1 MRFAP
6 GLAPLR
12 HRDFALYFT
21 GLTVSQCGS
30 WMEQTLTTWLLY
42 DITGSPVLLGIGG
55 ALRAV
60 PIFTFGLLAGAIAD
74 RVDRRRLLLIT
85 QSGSALT
92 SLGLGLVVA
101 TGQVQVWHI
110 YVASIVN
117 ATLQAFDAPARR
129 AMYTTMVPRSQM
141 QNAITLNAAVFRI
154 ARLVGPSLAG
164 ILIVTTG
171 PAMPYF
177 VNAVSFL
184 AIIGALLL
192 MGRPP
197 IVDRVRGSLWAETID
212 GVRYT
217 LGKRI
222 LANLLFLESIHS
234 LFGANTALVT
244 IVAKDVLHV
253 GPDGLGFLLSALGA
267 GALVGTGALVMSGDV
282 GQKGRSMMLSGYG
295 YVASFAVFA
304 WSRSYELSAV
314 TLAAVGFADTWWAT
328 MRNSIF
334 QLQADEAYRGRTLSA
349 FLLVGRGM
357 AQTSQLQTGLAVE
370 AFGPAVAATAGAAL
384 IAVAILG
391 VNARDDEVRRFRDPR
406 PAIGGPP
413 TDAAAS

>member
-12 HRDFALYFT
+12 YRDFALYFS

-42 DITGSPVLLGIGG
+42 EITGSPVLLGIGG

-60 PIFTFGLLAGAIAD
+60 PIFVFGLLAGAVAD
-74 RVDRRRLLLIT
+74 RVDRRRLLLLT
-85 QSGSALT
+85 QGGSALT
-92 SLGLGLVVA
+92 SLGLGFVVA
-101 TGQVQVWHI
+101 TGQLEVWHI
-110 YVASIVN
+110 YAVSVVN
-117 ATLQAFDAPARR
+117 ATLLTFDAPARR
-129 AMYTTMVPRSQM
+129 AMFTTMVPRSQL

-154 ARLVGPSLAG
+154 ARLIGPSLAG

-171 PAMPYF
+171 PALPYF
-177 VNAVSFL
+177 INSVSYL
-184 AIIGALLL
+184 AIIVALLL
-192 MGRPP
+192 IGTPP
-197 IVDRVRGSLWAETID
+197 IVDRVRGSLFTEAVD

-217 LGKRI
+217 LGKPV
-222 LANLLFLESIHS
+222 LANLLFLESVHS
-234 LFGANTALVT
+234 LFGANTALIT

-253 GPDGLGFLLSALGA
+253 GADGLGFLVSALAA

-282 GQKGRSMMLSGYG
+282 ERKGRSMMLSGYA
-295 YVASFAVFA
+295 YVAVFAVFA
-304 WSRSYELSAV
+304 WSRSFELSAL
-314 TLAAVGFADTWWAT
+314 TLALVGFADTWWAT

-334 QLQADEAYRGRTLSA
+334 QLQVDEAYRGRTLSA

-370 AFGPAVAATAGAAL
+370 AFGPHVAATAGAVL
-384 IAVAILG
+384 IAASIVG
-391 VNARDDEVRRFRDPR
+391 VNARNDEVRRFRDPS
-406 PAIGGPP
+406 PVLEEP

>member
-42 DITGSPVLLGIGG
+42 EITGSPVLLGIGG
-55 ALRAV
+55 ALRAI
-60 PIFTFGLLAGAIAD
+60 PIFVFGLLAGAIAD
-74 RVDRRRLLLIT
+74 RVDRRRLLLLT
-85 QSGSALT
+85 QGGSALT

-101 TGQVQVWHI
+101 TGEVQVWHI
-110 YVASIVN
+110 YVVSVIN
-117 ATLQAFDAPARR
+117 STLLAFDAPARR
-129 AMYTTMVPRSQM
+129 AMYLTMVPRSQM

-154 ARLVGPSLAG
+154 ARLIGPSLAG
-164 ILIVTTG
+164 ILIVATG
-171 PAMPYF
+171 PALPYF
-177 VNAVSFL
+177 VNAVSYL

-192 MGRPP
+192 MSRPP
-197 IVDRVRGSLWAETID
+197 MVDRVRASLFAETIG

-222 LANLLFLESIHS
+222 LANLLFLESVHS

-267 GALVGTGALVMSGDV
+267 GALAGTGALVMTGDV
-282 GQKGRSMMLSGYG
+282 ERKGRSMMLSGYA

-304 WSRSYELSAV
+304 WSRSFELSAL
-314 TLAAVGFADTWWAT
+314 TLALVGFADTWWAT

-334 QLQADEAYRGRTLSA
+334 QLEVEEAYRGRTLSA

-370 AFGPAVAATAGAAL
+370 AFGPHIAATAGAAL
-384 IAVAILG
+384 IAASIVG
-391 VNARDDEVRRFRDPR
+391 VNVRNDEVRRFRDPS
-406 PAIGGPP
+406 PVLEEP

>member
-42 DITGSPVLLGIGG
+42 EITGSPVLLGIGG
-55 ALRAV
+55 AMRAI
-60 PIFTFGLLAGAIAD
+60 PTFAFGLLAGAIAD
-74 RVDRRRLLLIT
+74 RVDRRRLLLFT
-85 QSGSALT
+85 QAGSALT

-101 TGQVQVWHI
+101 TGQVEVWHI
-110 YVASIVN
+110 YLASVIN
-117 ATLQAFDAPARR
+117 GTLQTFDAPARR

-154 ARLVGPSLAG
+154 ARLIGPSLAG
-164 ILIVTTG
+164 ILIAATG
-171 PAMPYF
+171 PALPYF
-177 VNAVSFL
+177 INAVSFL
-184 AIIGALLL
+184 AIIGALVLISK
-192 MGRPP
+192 PP
-197 IVDRVRGSLWAETID
+197 IVDRVRGSLVAETID
-212 GVRYT
+212 GARYT
-217 LGKRI
+217 LGKPI
-222 LANLLFLESIHS
+222 LANLLLLESAHS

-253 GPDGLGFLLSALGA
+253 GPEGLGLLLSSLGG
-267 GALVGTGALVMSGDV
+267 GALAGTGALVMSGDIER
-282 GQKGRSMMLSGYG
+282 KGRSMMVSGYA
-295 YVASFAVFA
+295 YVVAFALFA
-304 WSRSYELSAV
+304 WSRSFELSAI
-314 TLAAVGFADTWWAT
+314 TLALVGLADTWWAT

-357 AQTSQLQTGLAVE
+357 AQTSQLQTGISVE
-370 AFGPAVAATAGAAL
+370 AFGPQIAATAGAAV
-384 IAVAILG
+384 IAAAIIG
-391 VNARDDEVRRFRDPR
+391 VNARNDEVRSFRDPT
-406 PAIGGPP
+406 PVLEGP
-413 TDAAAS
+413 TDPAVS

>member
-30 WMEQTLTTWLLY
+30 WMEQTLTSWLLY
-42 DITGSPVLLGIGG
+42 EITGSPVLLGIGG
-55 ALRAV
+55 AMRAI
-60 PIFTFGLLAGAIAD
+60 PTFAFGLLAGAIAD
-74 RVDRRRLLLIT
+74 RVDRRRLLLFT

-92 SLGLGLVVA
+92 SFALGLVVA
-101 TGQVQVWHI
+101 TGQVEVWHI
-110 YVASIVN
+110 YLASVIN
-117 ATLQAFDAPARR
+117 GTLQTFDAPARR

-154 ARLVGPSLAG
+154 SRLIGPSLAG
-164 ILIVTTG
+164 ILIVAAG
-171 PAMPYF
+171 PALPYF
-177 VNAVSFL
+177 INAISFL

-192 MGRPP
+192 IRTPR
-197 IVDRVRGSLWAETID
+197 IVDRVRGSLLAETID
-212 GVRYT
+212 GARYT
-217 LGKRI
+217 LGKPI
-222 LANLLFLESIHS
+222 LAHLLFLESAHS

-253 GPDGLGFLLSALGA
+253 GPEGLGLLLSTLGA

-282 GQKGRSMMLSGYG
+282 DRKGRSMMLSGYA

-304 WSRSYELSAV
+304 WSRSFELCAV
-314 TLAAVGFADTWWAT
+314 TLAFVGFADTWWAT

-334 QLQADEAYRGRTLSA
+334 QLQTDEAYRGRTLAA

-357 AQTSQLQTGLAVE
+357 AQTSQLQTGVAVE
-370 AFGPAVAATAGAAL
+370 AFGPQIAATVGAAL
-384 IAVAILG
+384 IATAIVG
-391 VNARDDEVRRFRDPR
+391 VNARNDEVRRFRDPT
-406 PAIGGPP
+406 PVLDAP
-413 TDAAAS
+413 TDTAVS

>member
-42 DITGSPVLLGIGG
+42 EITGSPVLLGIGG
-55 ALRAV
+55 LMRALPTFA
-60 PIFTFGLLAGAIAD
+60 FGLLAGAIAD
-74 RVDRRRLLLIT
+74 RVDRRRLLFLT
-85 QSGSALT
+85 QGGSAVT
-92 SLGLGLVVA
+92 SFALGLVVA
-101 TGQVQVWHI
+101 TGQVEVWHI
-110 YVASIVN
+110 YVASLIN
-117 ATLQAFDAPARR
+117 GTLQTFDAPARR

-154 ARLVGPSLAG
+154 ARLIGPSLAG

-171 PAMPYF
+171 PALPYF
-177 VNAVSFL
+177 VNAVSYL

-192 MGRPP
+192 MGTPA
-197 IVDRVRGSLWAETID
+197 IVARVRGSLWAETAD

-217 LGKRI
+217 VGKPI
-222 LANLLFLESIHS
+222 LANLLFLESAHS

-253 GPDGLGFLLSALGA
+253 GPEGLGFLLSALGA
-267 GALVGTGALVMSGDV
+267 GALLGTGALVMSGNV
-282 GQKGRSMMLSGYG
+282 QRKGRSMMLAGYL
-295 YVASFAVFA
+295 YVATFAVFA
-304 WSRSYELSAV
+304 WSRSYELSAL
-314 TLAAVGFADTWWAT
+314 TLALVGFADTWWAT

-370 AFGPAVAATAGAAL
+370 AFGPQVAATAGAAL
-384 IAVAILG
+384 IALAIIG
-391 VNARDDEVRRFRDPR
+391 VNARSGEVRRFRDDR
-406 PAIGGPP
+406 PALEEP

>member
-42 DITGSPVLLGIGG
+42 EITGSPVLLGIGG

-60 PIFTFGLLAGAIAD
+60 PIFVFGLLAGAIAD
-74 RVDRRRLLLIT
+74 RVDRRRLLLLT
-85 QSGSALT
+85 QGGSALMA
-92 SLGLGLVVA
+92 LGLGLVVA
-101 TGQVQVWHI
+101 TGQVEVWHI
-110 YVASIVN
+110 YAVSVVN
-117 ATLQAFDAPARR
+117 STLLTFDAPARR
-129 AMYTTMVPRSQM
+129 AMYTTMVPRSQL

-154 ARLVGPSLAG
+154 ARLIGPSLAG
-164 ILIVTTG
+164 ILIVATG
-171 PAMPYF
+171 PALPYF
-177 VNAVSFL
+177 INAVSYL

-192 MGRPP
+192 MGTPP
-197 IVDRVRGSLWAETID
+197 IVDRVRASLLAETVD

-222 LANLLFLESIHS
+222 LANLLFLESVHS

-267 GALVGTGALVMSGDV
+267 GALAGTGALVMSGDV
-282 GQKGRSMMLSGYG
+282 ERKGRSMMLSGYG
-295 YVASFAVFA
+295 YVAAFAVFA
-304 WSRSYELSAV
+304 WSRSFELSAF
-314 TLAAVGFADTWWAT
+314 TLALVGFADTWWAT

-370 AFGPAVAATAGAAL
+370 AFGPEIAATAGAAL
-384 IAVAILG
+384 IAATIVG
-391 VNARDDEVRRFRDPR
+391 VNARNDEVRRFRDPS
-406 PAIGGPP
+406 PVPEEP

>member
-12 HRDFALYFT
+12 HRDFALYFS

-42 DITGSPVLLGIGG
+42 EITGSPVLLGIGG

-60 PIFTFGLLAGAIAD
+60 PIFVFGLLAGAVAD
-74 RVDRRRLLLIT
+74 RVDRRRLLLLT
-85 QSGSALT
+85 QGGSALT
-92 SLGLGLVVA
+92 SLGLGFVVA
-101 TGQVQVWHI
+101 TGQLEVWHI
-110 YVASIVN
+110 YAVSVVN
-117 ATLQAFDAPARR
+117 ATLMTFDAPARR
-129 AMYTTMVPRSQM
+129 AMFTTMVPRSQL

-154 ARLVGPSLAG
+154 ARLIGPSLAG

-171 PAMPYF
+171 PALPYF
-177 VNAVSFL
+177 INSVSYL
-184 AIIGALLL
+184 AIIVALLL
-192 MGRPP
+192 IGTPP
-197 IVDRVRGSLWAETID
+197 IVDRVRGSLVSEAVD

-217 LGKRI
+217 LGKPV
-222 LANLLFLESIHS
+222 LANLLLLESVHS

-253 GPDGLGFLLSALGA
+253 GADGLGFLLSALAA
-267 GALVGTGALVMSGDV
+267 GALLGTGALVMSGDV
-282 GQKGRSMMLSGYG
+282 ERKGRSMMLSGYG
-295 YVASFAVFA
+295 YVAAFAVFA
-304 WSRSYELSAV
+304 WSHAFELSAL
-314 TLAAVGFADTWWAT
+314 TLALVGFADSWWAT

-334 QLQADEAYRGRTLSA
+334 QLQVDEAYRGRTLSA

-370 AFGPAVAATAGAAL
+370 AFGPAIAATAGAAL
-384 IAVAILG
+384 IAASIVG
-391 VNARDDEVRRFRDPR
+391 VNARNDEVRSFRDP
-406 PAIGGPP
+406 GPVLEDP
-413 TDAAAS
+413 IDAGTS

>member
-42 DITGSPVLLGIGG
+42 EITGSPVLLGIGG
-55 ALRAV
+55 AMRAI
-60 PIFTFGLLAGAIAD
+60 PTFAFGLLAGAIAD
-74 RVDRRRLLLIT
+74 RVDRRRLLLFT
-85 QSGSALT
+85 QGGSALT
-92 SLGLGLVVA
+92 SFGLGLVVA
-101 TGQVQVWHI
+101 TGQVEVWHI
-110 YVASIVN
+110 YLASVIN
-117 ATLQAFDAPARR
+117 GTLQTFDAPARR

-154 ARLVGPSLAG
+154 ARLIGPSLAG
-164 ILIVTTG
+164 ILIVATG
-171 PAMPYF
+171 PALPYF
-177 VNAVSFL
+177 INAVSFL

-192 MGRPP
+192 ISKPP
-197 IVDRVRGSLWAETID
+197 IVDRVRGSLIAETID
-212 GVRYT
+212 GARYT
-217 LGKRI
+217 LGKPI
-222 LANLLFLESIHS
+222 LANLLLLESAHS

-253 GPDGLGFLLSALGA
+253 GADGLGILLSSLGA
-267 GALVGTGALVMSGDV
+267 GALVGTGGLVIIGDIER
-282 GQKGRSMMLSGYG
+282 KGRSMMLSGYG
-295 YVASFAVFA
+295 YVVAFALFA
-304 WSRSYELSAV
+304 WSRSFELSAI
-314 TLAAVGFADTWWAT
+314 TLALVGLADTWWAT

-357 AQTSQLQTGLAVE
+357 AQTSQLQTGISVE
-370 AFGPAVAATAGAAL
+370 AFGPQIAATAGAAV
-384 IAVAILG
+384 IAAAIIG
-391 VNARDDEVRRFRDPR
+391 VNARNDEVRSFRDPT
-406 PAIGGPP
+406 PVLEGP

>member
-42 DITGSPVLLGIGG
+42 EITGSPVLLGIGG
-55 ALRAV
+55 AMRAI
-60 PIFTFGLLAGAIAD
+60 PTFAFGLLAGAIAD
-74 RVDRRRLLLIT
+74 RVDRRRLLLFT
-85 QSGSALT
+85 QAGSALT

-101 TGQVQVWHI
+101 TGQVEVWHI
-110 YVASIVN
+110 YLASVIN
-117 ATLQAFDAPARR
+117 GTLQTFDAPARR

-154 ARLVGPSLAG
+154 ARLIGPSLAG
-164 ILIVTTG
+164 ILIAATG
-171 PAMPYF
+171 PALPYF
-177 VNAVSFL
+177 INAVSFL
-184 AIIGALLL
+184 AIIGALVLISK
-192 MGRPP
+192 PP
-197 IVDRVRGSLWAETID
+197 IVDRVRGSLVAETID
-212 GVRYT
+212 GARYT
-217 LGKRI
+217 LGKPI
-222 LANLLFLESIHS
+222 LANLLLLESAHS

-253 GPDGLGFLLSALGA
+253 GPEGLGLLLSSLGG
-267 GALVGTGALVMSGDV
+267 GALAGTGALVMSGDIER
-282 GQKGRSMMLSGYG
+282 KGRSMMVSGYA
-295 YVASFAVFA
+295 YVVAFALFA
-304 WSRSYELSAV
+304 WSRSFELSAI
-314 TLAAVGFADTWWAT
+314 TLALVGLADTWWAT

-357 AQTSQLQTGLAVE
+357 AQTSQLQTGISVE
-370 AFGPAVAATAGAAL
+370 AFGPQIAATAGAAV
-384 IAVAILG
+384 IAAAIIG
-391 VNARDDEVRRFRDPR
+391 VNARNDEVRSFRDPT
-406 PAIGGPP
+406 PVLEGP
-413 TDAAAS
+413 TDAAVS

>member
-42 DITGSPVLLGIGG
+42 EITGSPVLLGIGG
-55 ALRAV
+55 AMRAI
-60 PIFTFGLLAGAIAD
+60 PTFAFGLLAGAIAD
-74 RVDRRRLLLIT
+74 RVDRRRLLLLT
-85 QSGSALT
+85 QGGSALT
-92 SLGLGLVVA
+92 SFGLGLVVA
-101 TGQVQVWHI
+101 TGQVEVWHI
-110 YVASIVN
+110 YLASVIN
-117 ATLQAFDAPARR
+117 GTLQTFDAPARR
-129 AMYTTMVPRSQM
+129 AMYATMVPRSEM

-154 ARLVGPSLAG
+154 ARLIGPSLAG
-164 ILIVTTG
+164 ILIVATG
-171 PAMPYF
+171 PALPYF
-177 VNAVSFL
+177 INAVSFL
-184 AIIGALLL
+184 AIIVALLL
-192 MGRPP
+192 ISTPA
-197 IVDRVRGSLWAETID
+197 IVDRVRGSLLAETVD
-212 GVRYT
+212 GARYT
-217 LGKRI
+217 LGKPI
-222 LANLLFLESIHS
+222 LAHLLFLESAHS

-253 GPDGLGFLLSALGA
+253 GPEGLGFLLSALGA
-267 GALVGTGALVMSGDV
+267 GALVGTGALVMNGDV
-282 GQKGRSMMLSGYG
+282 ERKGRSMMLSGYS

-304 WSRSYELSAV
+304 WSRSFELSAI
-314 TLAAVGFADTWWAT
+314 TLALVGFADTWWAT

-334 QLQADEAYRGRTLSA
+334 QLQADEAYRGRTLAA

-370 AFGPAVAATAGAAL
+370 AFGPQIAATAGAAV
-384 IAVAILG
+384 IAAAIIG
-391 VNARDDEVRRFRDPR
+391 VNARNDEVRRFRDPT
-406 PAIGGPP
+406 PVLEGP

>member
-42 DITGSPVLLGIGG
+42 EITGSPVLLGIGG
-55 ALRAV
+55 AMRAI
-60 PIFTFGLLAGAIAD
+60 PTFAFGLLAGAIAD
-74 RVDRRRLLLIT
+74 RVDRRRLLLLT
-85 QSGSALT
+85 QGGSALT
-92 SLGLGLVVA
+92 SFGLGLVVA
-101 TGQVQVWHI
+101 TGQVEVWHI
-110 YVASIVN
+110 YLASVIN
-117 ATLQAFDAPARR
+117 GTLQTFDAPARR
-129 AMYTTMVPRSQM
+129 AMYATMVPRSEM

-154 ARLVGPSLAG
+154 ARLIGPSLAG
-164 ILIVTTG
+164 ILIVATG
-171 PAMPYF
+171 PALPYF
-177 VNAVSFL
+177 INAVSFL

-192 MGRPP
+192 ISTPA
-197 IVDRVRGSLWAETID
+197 IVDRVRGSLLAETVD
-212 GVRYT
+212 GARYT
-217 LGKRI
+217 LGKPI
-222 LANLLFLESIHS
+222 LAHLLFLESAHS

-253 GPDGLGFLLSALGA
+253 GPEGLGFLLSALGA
-267 GALVGTGALVMSGDV
+267 GALVGTGALVMNGDV
-282 GQKGRSMMLSGYG
+282 ERKGRSMMLSGYA

-304 WSRSYELSAV
+304 WSRSFELSAI
-314 TLAAVGFADTWWAT
+314 TLALVGCADTWWAT

-334 QLQADEAYRGRTLSA
+334 QLQADEAYRGRTLAA

-370 AFGPAVAATAGAAL
+370 AFGPQIAATAGAAV
-384 IAVAILG
+384 IAAAIIG
-391 VNARDDEVRRFRDPR
+391 VNARNDEVRRFRDPT
-406 PAIGGPP
+406 PVLEGP

>member
-12 HRDFALYFT
+12 HRDFALYFS

-42 DITGSPVLLGIGG
+42 EITGSPVLLGIGG
-55 ALRAV
+55 ALRAI
-60 PIFTFGLLAGAIAD
+60 PIFVFGLLAGAVAD
-74 RVDRRRLLLIT
+74 RVDRRRLLLLT
-85 QSGSALT
+85 QGGSALT
-92 SLGLGLVVA
+92 SLGLGIVVA
-101 TGQVQVWHI
+101 TGQLEVWHI
-110 YVASIVN
+110 YAVSVVN
-117 ATLQAFDAPARR
+117 STLLAFDAPARR
-129 AMYTTMVPRSQM
+129 AMFTTMVPRSQL

-154 ARLVGPSLAG
+154 ARLIGPSLAG
-164 ILIVTTG
+164 ILIVATG
-171 PAMPYF
+171 PALPYF
-177 VNAVSFL
+177 INSFSYL

-192 MGRPP
+192 ISKPP
-197 IVDRVRGSLWAETID
+197 MVDRVRASLVAEAVD

-222 LANLLFLESIHS
+222 LANLLFLESVHS

-253 GPDGLGFLLSALGA
+253 GPDGLGFLLSSLGA
-267 GALVGTGALVMSGDV
+267 GALLGTGALVMSGV
-282 GQKGRSMMLSGYG
+282 VERKGRFMMLSGYG
-295 YVASFAVFA
+295 YVAAFAVFA
-304 WSRSYELSAV
+304 WSRSFELSAL
-314 TLAAVGFADTWWAT
+314 TLALVGFADTWWAT

-334 QLQADEAYRGRTLSA
+334 QLEVEEAYRGRTLSA

-370 AFGPAVAATAGAAL
+370 AFGPHIAATAGAVL
-384 IAVAILG
+384 IAASIVGIN
-391 VNARDDEVRRFRDPR
+391 VRNDEVRRFRDPSL
-406 PAIGGPP
+406 ALEEP

>member
-55 ALRAV
+55 ALCV
-60 PIFTFGLLAGAIAD
+60 IGC
-74 RVDRRRLLLIT
+74 
-85 QSGSALT
+85 Q
-92 SLGLGLVVA
+92 
-101 TGQVQVWHI
+101 
-110 YVASIVN
+110 
-117 ATLQAFDAPARR
+117 PA
-129 AMYTTMVPRSQM
+129 
-141 QNAITLNAAVFRI
+141 
-154 ARLVGPSLAG
+154 
-164 ILIVTTG
+164 
-171 PAMPYF
+171 
-177 VNAVSFL
+177 
-184 AIIGALLL
+184 
-192 MGRPP
+192 
-197 IVDRVRGSLWAETID
+197 VDRVRGSLWAETID

-253 GPDGLGFLLSALGA
+253 GPEGLGFLLSALGA

-282 GQKGRSMMLSGYG
+282 EQKGRSMMLSAYA

-384 IAVAILG
+384 IAVAIVG

>member
-12 HRDFALYFT
+12 HRDFALYFS

-42 DITGSPVLLGIGG
+42 EITGSPVLLGIGG
-55 ALRAV
+55 ALRAI
-60 PIFTFGLLAGAIAD
+60 PIFVFGLLAGAVAD
-74 RVDRRRLLLIT
+74 RVDRRRLLLVT
-85 QSGSALT
+85 QGGSALT
-92 SLGLGLVVA
+92 SLGLGFVVA
-101 TGQVQVWHI
+101 TGQLEVWHI
-110 YVASIVN
+110 YAVSVVN
-117 ATLQAFDAPARR
+117 ATLLTFDAPARR
-129 AMYTTMVPRSQM
+129 AMFTTMVPRSQL

-154 ARLVGPSLAG
+154 ARLIGPSLAG
-164 ILIVTTG
+164 ILIVTSG
-171 PAMPYF
+171 PALPYF
-177 VNAVSFL
+177 INSVSYL

-192 MGRPP
+192 ISKPP
-197 IVDRVRGSLWAETID
+197 MVDRVRASLFAEAID

-222 LANLLFLESIHS
+222 LANLLFLESVHS

-267 GALVGTGALVMSGDV
+267 GALLGTGALVMSGDV
-282 GQKGRSMMLSGYG
+282 ERKGRSMMLSGYG
-295 YVASFAVFA
+295 YVAAFAMFA
-304 WSRSYELSAV
+304 WSRSFELSAV
-314 TLAAVGFADTWWAT
+314 TLALVGFADTWWAT

-334 QLQADEAYRGRTLSA
+334 QLEVEEAYRGRTLSA

-357 AQTSQLQTGLAVE
+357 AQTSQLQTGLTVE
-370 AFGPAVAATAGAAL
+370 AFGPHVAATAGAVL
-384 IAVAILG
+384 IAASIVG
-391 VNARDDEVRRFRDPR
+391 VNVRNNEVRSFRDPS
-406 PAIGGPP
+406 PAREEP

>member
-12 HRDFALYFT
+12 HRDFALYFS

-42 DITGSPVLLGIGG
+42 EITGSPVLLGIGG
-55 ALRAV
+55 ALRAI
-60 PIFTFGLLAGAIAD
+60 PIFVFGLLAGAVAD
-74 RVDRRRLLLIT
+74 RVDRRRLLLVT
-85 QSGSALT
+85 QGGSALT
-92 SLGLGLVVA
+92 ALGLGFVVA
-101 TGQVQVWHI
+101 TGQLEVWHI
-110 YVASIVN
+110 YAVSVVN
-117 ATLQAFDAPARR
+117 ATLLTFDAPARR
-129 AMYTTMVPRSQM
+129 AMFTTMVPRSQL

-154 ARLVGPSLAG
+154 ARLIGPSLAG

-171 PAMPYF
+171 PALPYF
-177 VNAVSFL
+177 INSVSYL
-184 AIIGALLL
+184 AIIVALLL
-192 MGRPP
+192 IGTPP
-197 IVDRVRGSLWAETID
+197 IVDRVRGSLVAEAVA

-217 LGKRI
+217 LGKPV
-222 LANLLFLESIHS
+222 LANLLLLESVHS

-253 GPDGLGFLLSALGA
+253 GADGLGFLLSALAA
-267 GALVGTGALVMSGDV
+267 GALLGTGALVMSGDV
-282 GQKGRSMMLSGYG
+282 ERKGRSMMLSGYG
-295 YVASFAVFA
+295 YVAAFAVFA
-304 WSRSYELSAV
+304 WSHAFELSAL
-314 TLAAVGFADTWWAT
+314 TLALVGFADTWWAT

-370 AFGPAVAATAGAAL
+370 AFGPEIAATAGAAL
-384 IAVAILG
+384 IAATIVG
-391 VNARDDEVRRFRDPR
+391 VNARNDKVRSFRDPS
-406 PAIGGPP
+406 PVLEEPI
-413 TDAAAS
+413 DAGTS